1 MNNKNIMLRILIIED
16 SSVVAMLLKS
26 IFQKESDLLVVGHA
40 RNGREGVQM
49 AHDLKPDVITMD
61 IRMPVMDGFEATRM
75 IMADNP
81 IPIVVVSSSVDN
93 EELRITF
100 RAIEEG
106 ALAVME
112 KPRGFTHPDFESI
125 RRSLVDTVRA
135 MAGVRLFRRRKIE
148 RAVEVDIFETAIYQ
162 HTKAYELLAIGC
174 STGGPQVLHQIF
186 SMLPIGF
193 PVPIVVTQHISK
205 GFVGGLVAWLAGN
218 TLLNVKLAAQGE
230 TLMAGTIYLAP
241 DDHHLLVSR
250 SFSGLAVNLNQDVA
264 CNGFRPSA
272 SPMFKSVAT
281 VCKQRAVGA
290 LLTGMGSDGA
300 DGLLAMRRAGAHT
313 VVQDE
318 DSAVVYG
325 MPGAAI
331 ALDAVDQVVSLDKM
345 SAYFSSIVR
354 Q

>member
-1 MNNKNIMLRILIIED
+1 MLRILIVED
-16 SSVVAMLLKS
+16 SSVVAMLLKA
-26 IFQKESDLLVVGHA
+26 IFQKESDMQVIGHA

-75 IMADNP
+75 IMSDNP

-112 KPRGFTHPDFESI
+112 KPRGFTHPDFETI
-125 RRSLVDTVRA
+125 RRNLVDTVRA
-135 MAGVRLFRRRKIE
+135 MASVRLFRRKKIE
-148 RAVEVDIFETAIYQ
+148 RPSDIDIYETAIYQ
-162 HTKAYELLAIGC
+162 RTKAYELLAIGC

-186 SMLPIGF
+186 SLLPIGF
-193 PVPIVVTQHISK
+193 PVPIVVTQHISR

-218 TLLNVKLAAQGE
+218 TLLDVKLAEHGE
-230 TLMAGTIYLAP
+230 SLKAGTIYFAP
-241 DDHHLLVSR
+241 DDQHLLVSR
-250 SFSGLAVNLNQDVA
+250 NACGLAAHLNQDA
-264 CNGFRPSA
+264 PCNGFLPSA
-272 SPMFKSVAT
+272 SPMFKSIAQT
-281 VCKQRAVGA
+281 CQQHSIGA
-290 LLTGMGSDGA
+290 LFTGMGVDGA
-300 DGLLAMRRAGAHT
+300 DGLLMLRRAGSHT

-318 DSAVVYG
+318 ASSVVYG

-331 ALDAVDQVVSLDKM
+331 ALDAVDQIVALDKM
-345 SAYFSSIVR
+345 PAYFSSIVR
-354 Q
+354 R

>member
-1 MNNKNIMLRILIIED
+1 MLRILIIED
-16 SSVVAMLLKS
+16 SSVVALLLKA
-26 IFQKESDLLVVGHA
+26 IFQQQPDMQVVGHA
-40 RNGREGVQM
+40 KDGREGVQM

-75 IMADNP
+75 IMNDNP

-112 KPRGFTHPDFESI
+112 KPRGYTHPDFESI
-125 RRSLVDTVRA
+125 RRDLVDTVRA
-135 MAGVRLFRRRKIE
+135 MASVRMFRRQKFE
-148 RAVEVDIFETAIYQ
+148 RPKDVDIFETAIHQ
-162 HTKAYELLAIGC
+162 RTRAYELLAIGC
-174 STGGPQVLHQIF
+174 STGGPQVLHQVF
-186 SMLPIGF
+186 SLLPVGF
-193 PVPIVVTQHISK
+193 PVPVVVTQHISK

-218 TLLNVKLAAQGE
+218 TLLRVKLAEHGE
-230 TLMAGTIYLAP
+230 SLMPGCVYFAP
-241 DDHHLLVSR
+241 DDRHLLVAR
-250 SFSGLAVNLNQDVA
+250 GPNGLAVQLSETEP
-264 CNGFRPSA
+264 CNGFRPSV
-272 SPMFKSVAT
+272 SPMFKSIAQI
-281 VCKQRAVGA
+281 CRGRAVGA
-290 LLTGMGSDGA
+290 LLTGMGADGA
-300 DGLLAMRRAGAHT
+300 DGLLEMRRAGSHT

-318 DSAVVYG
+318 KSAVVYG

-331 ALDAVDQVVSLDKM
+331 AIDAVDQIVSLDKL

>member
-1 MNNKNIMLRILIIED
+1 MLRILIIED
-16 SSVVAMLLKS
+16 SSVVALLLKA
-26 IFQKESDLLVVGHA
+26 IFQQQPDMQVIGHA
-40 RNGREGVQM
+40 KNGREGVQM

-75 IMADNP
+75 IMNDNP

-125 RRSLVDTVRA
+125 RRDLVDTVRA
-135 MAGVRLFRRRKIE
+135 MAAVRLFKRHKTE
-148 RAVEVDIFETAIYQ
+148 RPRDVDIFETAIHQ
-162 HTKAYELLAIGC
+162 RTRAYELLAIGC
-174 STGGPQVLHQIF
+174 STGGPQVLHQVF
-186 SMLPIGF
+186 SLLPIGF
-193 PVPIVVTQHISK
+193 PVPVVVTQHISK
-205 GFVGGLVAWLAGN
+205 GFVGGLVTWLAGN
-218 TLLNVKLAAQGE
+218 TLLGVKLAEQGE
-230 TLMAGTIYLAP
+230 TLKAGCVYFAP
-241 DDHHLLVSR
+241 DDRHLLVTR
-250 SFSGLAVNLNQDVA
+250 GPDGLAVQLSDA
-264 CNGFRPSA
+264 EPCNGFRPSV
-272 SPMFKSVAT
+272 SPMLRSVANT
-281 VCKQRAVGA
+281 CRGRAIGA
-290 LLTGMGSDGA
+290 LLTGMGADGA
-300 DGLLAMRRAGAHT
+300 DGLLEMRRAGGHT

-318 DSAVVYG
+318 KSAVVYG

-331 ALDAVDQVVSLDKM
+331 AIDAVDQIVSLDSM

>member
-1 MNNKNIMLRILIIED
+1 MLRILIIED
-16 SSVVAMLLKS
+16 SSVVALLLKA
-26 IFQKESDLLVVGHA
+26 IFQQQPDMQVVGHA
-40 RNGREGVQM
+40 KDGREGVQM

-75 IMADNP
+75 IMNDNP

-112 KPRGFTHPDFESI
+112 KPRGYTHPDFESI
-125 RRSLVDTVRA
+125 RRDLVDTVRA
-135 MAGVRLFRRRKIE
+135 MASVRMFRRQKFE
-148 RAVEVDIFETAIYQ
+148 RPKDVDIFETAIHQ
-162 HTKAYELLAIGC
+162 RTRAYELLAIGC
-174 STGGPQVLHQIF
+174 STGGPQVLHQVF
-186 SMLPIGF
+186 SLLPVGF
-193 PVPIVVTQHISK
+193 PVPVVVTQHISK

-218 TLLNVKLAAQGE
+218 TLLRVKLAEHGE
-230 TLMAGTIYLAP
+230 SLMPGCVYFAP
-241 DDHHLLVSR
+241 DDRHLLVAR
-250 SFSGLAVNLNQDVA
+250 GPNGLAVQLSDA
-264 CNGFRPSA
+264 EPCNGFRPSV
-272 SPMFKSVAT
+272 SPMFKSIAET
-281 VCKQRAVGA
+281 CRGRAVGA
-290 LLTGMGSDGA
+290 LLTGMGADGA
-300 DGLLAMRRAGAHT
+300 DGLLEMRRAGSHT

-318 DSAVVYG
+318 KSAVVYG

-331 ALDAVDQVVSLDKM
+331 AIDAVDQIVSLDKL